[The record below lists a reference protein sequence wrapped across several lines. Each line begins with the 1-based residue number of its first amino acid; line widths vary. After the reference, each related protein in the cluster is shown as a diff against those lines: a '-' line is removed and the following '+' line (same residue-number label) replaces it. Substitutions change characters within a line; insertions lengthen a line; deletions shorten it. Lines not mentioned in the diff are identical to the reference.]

1 MIKKKIYE
9 NKIMFICHESSRT
22 GAPIQLLTLLK
33 WIRTNSDLSF
43 IILIVKGGELDEEFK
58 KLAPTLILYPRSQ
71 SKSAFRIFNKLWNRL
86 SSNIRLS
93 SFTKNGLSVI
103 YSNTIS
109 NGNICYKLKRKF
121 KVRIITHVH
130 ELQSVIN
137 NIGPGNLARVIK
149 ATDSYIAASIAV
161 KTNLVE
167 SNHIEGHKI
176 SVIYESINIPQNES
190 RSLDPASFEP
200 SLKKN
205 EFIVG
210 GSGFVDTRK
219 GYDLFIETASQ
230 VFLKK
235 KDIDLRFIWIGDFG
249 KGKEEEVQRLLME
262 LNLEGKVHFL
272 GPKKNP
278 FLFYQVFDVFYL
290 SSRED
295 PFPLVMLENAYFK
308 NPIICFNDTGG
319 SIEFVDDDAG
329 FSIDNFNTRIAAEKI
344 LFLEENR
351 NVIQELG
358 LNAREKMLAN
368 FTIDKNGNKFLNKI
382 RSFTQ

>member
-1 MIKKKIYE
+1 MTKKKIYE

-33 WIRTNSDLSF
+33 WIRTNSDLNF
-43 IILIVKGGELDEEFK
+43 IILIVKGGELDKEFK
-58 KLAPTLILYPRSQ
+58 KLAPTLVLYPLYQ
-71 SKSAFRIFNKLWNRL
+71 PKSAFRIFIKLWNRL
-86 SSNIRLS
+86 TSNFRLS

-109 NGNICYKLKRKF
+109 NGNLCYKLKRKF
-121 KVRIITHVH
+121 KVKIITHVH

-137 NIGPGNLARVIK
+137 TIGPGNLARVIK

-161 KTNLVE
+161 KRNLVE

-176 SVIYESINIPQNES
+176 SVIYESISIPRDEPT
-190 RSLDPASFEP
+190 SLDPASFEP
-200 SLKKN
+200 TLKRD

-219 GYDLFIETASQ
+219 GYDLFIETARQ

-249 KGKEEEVQRLLME
+249 KGKEEEVHRLLME
-262 LNLEGKVHFL
+262 FNLEGKVHFL
-272 GPKKNP
+272 GAKENP
-278 FLFYQVFDVFYL
+278 FLYYQGYDVFYL

-329 FSIDNFNTRIAAEKI
+329 FTIENFNTEIAAEKI
-344 LFLEENR
+344 LFL
-351 NVIQELG
+351 
-358 LNAREKMLAN
+358 
-368 FTIDKNGNKFLNKI
+368 
-382 RSFTQ
+382 